1 MGTTKSGRTLNTHG
15 ARGVASQFA
24 VVHSNEGDYTH
35 PLKGQKIRLKAGG
48 HGQTGMN
55 ELDKYGIEYHVVH
68 TYPNGVRVGYVP
80 NHKDKQK
87 QAGTNQTWF
96 PKNWTSKDI
105 KHAGEHV
112 ANLKSNKSKSIRD
125 GQPIFGMWKGVRV
138 GVIRTKGKI
147 ATIFPDVNQPYS
159 KKRRKGK

>member
-1 MGTTKSGRTLNTHG
+1 MGTTKTGRTLNTHG

-35 PLKGQKIRLKAGG
+35 PQKGQKIRLKAGG
-48 HGQTGMN
+48 HGKTGMN
-55 ELDKYGIEYHVVH
+55 ELDKYGIEYHVVK

-80 NHKDKQK
+80 NHKDRRKQSGTG
-87 QAGTNQTWF
+87 QAWF
-96 PKNWTSKDI
+96 PKSWTSKDI

-112 ANLKSNKSKSIRD
+112 ANLKNNRGQTVKD

-138 GVIRTKGKI
+138 GVIRTNGI
-147 ATIFPDVNQPYS
+147 IGTIFPDSNQPYT
-159 KKRRKGK
+159 KKGRKKK